1 MLAALDNQIVTMYDD
16 LGASPEEIVDSLQ
29 GEYDLEAVKMCLLNH
44 SPKYKFDAKQ
54 SVSAA
59 NGHAP
64 EAQGIFDDDERQ
76 LARQV
81 AIRLLRTAE
90 SEAVQGRMVEV
101 ILQEQRAERTSQ
113 KLTALANVKTTI
125 AVMQEHMSKA
135 KAAVQRARQATIID
149 VAPQTQLL
157 EKAS

>member
-1 MLAALDNQIVTMYDD
+1 MGSKT
-16 LGASPEEIVDSLQ
+16 
-29 GEYDLEAVKMCLLNH
+29 CLK
-44 SPKYKFDAKQ
+44 SSFWCYR
-54 SVSAA
+54 
-59 NGHAP
+59 P

-76 LARQV
+76 LARKV

-125 AVMQEHMSKA
+125 AVMQEHMSRA

-149 VAPQTQLL
+149 VPQTQLL